1 MKKYINILIFLFCY
15 QITYC
20 QNDVKAQSLIPIKYG
35 VKIGGNIGNV
45 TSIPNDG
52 VSNIDK
58 TPIFG
63 LSGGFYM
70 QIALNDKWFINPEIL
85 YVQKGI
91 SATSEYI
98 HRYEK

>member
-1 MKKYINILIFLFCY
+1 MKKYIIILIFLFCY

-63 LSGGFYM
+63 LSGGFLH
-70 QIALNDKWFINPEIL
+70 ANSPK
-85 YVQKGI
+85 
-91 SATSEYI
+91 
-98 HRYEK
+98 

>member
-15 QITYC
+15 QISYS
-20 QNDVKAQSLIPIKYG
+20 QDDFKAKSLMPIKYG

-45 TSIPNDG
+45 TSTPNEG

-63 LSGGFYM
+63 LSGGF
-70 QIALNDKWFINPEIL
+70 
-85 YVQKGI
+85 
-91 SATSEYI
+91 
-98 HRYEK
+98 